1 MAFGYSFLCGCHGA
15 EGYIRETEGKRS
27 VSARGMRPG
36 ETCILYALTESGA
49 DLCDQKPAD
58 YDGHAALETA
68 RPGPL
73 FVVQREAVRLWEGDD
88 NYYLRACSFLSSRR
102 TDLAEKWQEEAV
114 HKEETTLAQEEAMP
128 EMDSAVFA
136 PAIANEKENFPQEN
150 ISPAG
155 KEEQKTAYTLRAP
168 GKGEP
173 VDALPER

>member
-49 DLCDQKPAD
+49 DICDQKPAD
-58 YDGHAALETA
+58 SDGHAALETA

-88 NYYLRACSFLSSRR
+88 DVYLRACSFLSSGCAG
-102 TDLAEKWQEEAV
+102 LAENMQEDAAQ
-114 HKEETTLAQEEAMP
+114 KEETSLAQEETPP
-128 EMDSAVFA
+128 EMDSAVFV
-136 PAIANEKENFPQEN
+136 PASPNEKENFPQEN
-150 ISPAG
+150 ISPTG
-155 KEEQKTAYTLRAP
+155 KEEQEPNYTLRAP